1 PRATRISRSMPRLWG
16 RFWTVRRTFEY
27 QRAQMVRP
35 FEQLFERFDDTDF
48 SLGTMIR
55 CLIPGWAHARRGNI
69 YRGRMYFLTYIFL
82 LLTGCLFFGTIPGS
96 MLVGLAFATHVAS
109 ASDALVGQYSRV
121 TDRLALTFG
130 CATALGL
137 LIYLPVGFAVSQH
150 AVPFGITRPIESFA
164 AGDVL
169 WYNPSA
175 TIANG
180 DIILYSVP
188 ETTLIGENNHTR
200 YVLQNQWIS
209 RVVAQSGQRIQA
221 KLGKLYVDDQPIS
234 MAPPVNLSAQ
244 FEAGIVVPEG
254 SYLVMPNSIVPETA
268 RINMNAWR
276 NLSVIPRNRI
286 IGKVFFRS
294 QPLWRMSTLT
304 DVE

>member
-1 PRATRISRSMPRLWG
+1 MPRVWG
-16 RFWTVRRTFEY
+16 RFWTARRAVEY
-27 QRAQMVRP
+27 HRAQMVRP

-48 SLGTMIR
+48 SIGTVIR
-55 CLIPGWAHARRGNI
+55 CLIPGWAHSHRGNV
-69 YRGRMYFLTYIFL
+69 YRGRMFFLTYIAL
-82 LLTGCLFFGTIPGS
+82 LLTGLLFFGTIPGS
-96 MLVGLAFATHVAS
+96 MLIGLAFATHIAS

-137 LIYLPVGFAVSQH
+137 LIYLPVGITVSQH

-180 DIILYSVP
+180 DIVLYSVP

-209 RVVAQSGQRIQA
+209 RVVAQGGQRIQA
-221 KLGKLYVDDQPIS
+221 KSGKLYVDDQPIS
-234 MAPPVNLSAQ
+234 TPPPVNLSAQ
-244 FEAGIVVPEG
+244 FEAGLIVPDG
-254 SYLVMPNSIVPETA
+254 SYLVMPNSILPETA
-268 RINMNAWR
+268 RINMIAWR
-276 NLSVIPRNRI
+276 NLSFVPRNRI

-294 QPLWRMSTLT
+294 QPLWKMSTLT